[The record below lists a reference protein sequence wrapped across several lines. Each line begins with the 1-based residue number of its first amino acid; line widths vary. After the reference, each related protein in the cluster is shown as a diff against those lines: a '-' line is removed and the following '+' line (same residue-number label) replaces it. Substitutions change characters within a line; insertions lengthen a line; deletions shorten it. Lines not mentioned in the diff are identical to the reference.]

1 MHDATKATDAVLG
14 GVTKAASNT
23 ADRTMVI
30 NKINDIANNYD
41 KIVMGTFKGQGYKNT
56 RGFVN
61 FRIKGSDVVVTKA
74 DGSFVTVLKDGINNT
89 SVKNAL
95 KGNY

>member
-1 MHDATKATDAVLG
+1 
-14 GVTKAASNT
+14 
-23 ADRTMVI
+23 MVI
-30 NKINDIANNYD
+30 NKINDIAINYE
-41 KIVMGTFKGQGYKNT
+41 KIVMGTLKGQGYQNS

-61 FRIKGSDVVVTKA
+61 LRIKGSDVVVTKA
-74 DGSFVTVLKDGINNT
+74 DGSFVTILKDGINNT